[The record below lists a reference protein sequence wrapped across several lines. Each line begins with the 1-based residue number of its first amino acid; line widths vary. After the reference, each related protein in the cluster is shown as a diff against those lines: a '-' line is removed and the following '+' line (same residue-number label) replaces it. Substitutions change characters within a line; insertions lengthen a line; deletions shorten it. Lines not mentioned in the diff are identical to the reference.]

1 MVPGRYDAGE
11 NQMSESP
18 RPRSGLIQV
27 YTGDGKGKT
36 TAAIGLAVRAAG
48 HGLRTYIGQFLKGRP
63 YGELEALKRLV
74 AWVKVEQYGLDSWMH
89 VDSVTPEQRAAA
101 EAGLARARDALLS
114 GDYELVVLDEVNVA
128 LFFGLLTEEAV
139 LQLMAD
145 KPAHVEL
152 VLTGRRA
159 PPSILEQ
166 ADLITE
172 MIEVKH
178 PYQQGIG
185 ARRGIEH

>member
-1 MVPGRYDAGE
+1 M
-11 NQMSESP
+11 NESLP
-18 RPRSGLIQV
+18 TGNGLIQV

-74 AWVKVEQYGLDSWMH
+74 PWVTVEQYGLDSWTH
-89 VDSVTPEQRAAA
+89 VESVTPEQRAAA
-101 EAGLARARDALLS
+101 EEGLSRAREALL
-114 GDYELVVLDEVNVA
+114 GGQYDLVVLDEVNVA
-128 LFFGLLTEEAV
+128 LFFGLLTEEMV
-139 LQLMAD
+139 LQLMAE

-159 PPSILEQ
+159 PRSILEQ

-172 MIEVKH
+172 MMEVKH
-178 PYQQGIG
+178 PFQ
-185 ARRGIEH
+185 RGIEARQGIEH